1 MAIKKQISYFNT
13 FIVKGD
19 AGEDTNNWHVE
30 ESRIKGDFN
39 ADTVDLGVQA
49 HIADKNYRT
58 LNRKNAMI
66 YSGIYNARTGV
77 NNTNQFSIAKEI
89 TKAVDINYGSIQ
101 KLFSEDTNL
110 IILQEEKVHRA
121 LIDKDA
127 IYTAE
132 GGSLTIEGA
141 KVISSITP
149 YAGNYGIGKHPESFA
164 NYAGRKYFVD
174 NINGAVMRLSRDG
187 MTEISNYGMRK
198 YFREELRDTDKIVG
212 MWDGHDNNY
221 VISIQHN
228 GNYETLAFDENSQGW
243 PSTYSYKPDGGGS
256 IESRFYTLKGS
267 QIWLHYD
274 NDDYSNFHGTQD
286 ESTITLLFNI
296 NPSSTKRFA
305 TLNYEGTDNWSA
317 ESIES
322 DQDSAKD
329 VLKYAIANQDLIIP
343 GFKKKD
349 NKYFTELFNNSTV
362 EAGEILYGAEISG
375 VKGNWLKLTLKNDSS
390 DYKELFAASSNF
402 NITTI

>member
-19 AGEDTNNWHVE
+19 AAGADNNWHVE

-77 NNTNQFSIAKEI
+77 NNTNQFSIAQEI
-89 TKAVDINYGSIQ
+89 TKAVDINYGGIQ

-110 IILQEEKVHRA
+110 VILQEEKVHRA

-164 NYAGRKYFVD
+164 HYAGRKYFVD
-174 NINGAVMRLSRDG
+174 NVNGAVMRLSRDG

-198 YFREELRDTDKIVG
+198 FFRDELRNTDRVVG
-212 MWDGHDNNY
+212 MWDNHNKDY
-221 VISIQHN
+221 VVSIQQS
-228 GNYETLAFDENSQGW
+228 GGYKTLSFDEGASGW
-243 PSTYSYKPDGGGS
+243 TSTYSYEPEGGGS
-256 IESRFYTLKGS
+256 IESKFYTFNDNKLYV
-267 QIWLHYD
+267 HYE
-274 NDDYSNFHGTQD
+274 NSAHSYFYGTQGD
-286 ESTITLLFNI
+286 ATITLLFNI
-296 NPSSTKRFA
+296 NPSSTKRFS

-322 DQDSAKD
+322 DQDTAKD
-329 VLKYAIANQDLIIP
+329 VLKYAIANQDLIMP

-375 VKGNWLKLTLKNDSS
+375 VKGNWLKLTLKNNSS

>member
-19 AGEDTNNWHVE
+19 VDSPSRNWHVE

-89 TKAVDINYGSIQ
+89 TKAVDINYGGIQ

-110 IILQEEKVHRA
+110 VIFQEEKVHRA
-121 LIDKDA
+121 LIDKDS

-149 YAGNYGIGKHPESFA
+149 YAGNFGIGKHPESFA
-164 NYAGRKYFVD
+164 YYAGRKYFVD
-174 NINGAVMRLSRDG
+174 NVNGAVMRLSRDG

-198 YFREELRDTDKIVG
+198 FFREELRNTDRVVG
-212 MWDGHDNNY
+212 AWDGHNKDY
-221 VISIQHN
+221 VVSIQHN
-228 GNYETLAFDENSQGW
+228 GEYKTVSFDEGAQGW
-243 PSTYSYKPDGGGS
+243 TSTYSYKPEGGGS
-256 IESRFYTLKGS
+256 IESKFYTFNDNKLYV
-267 QIWLHYD
+267 HYENNAHSYFYGVQGD
-274 NDDYSNFHGTQD
+274 A
-286 ESTITLLFNI
+286 TITFLFNI

-305 TLNYEGTDNWSA
+305 TLNYEGSDNWSA
-317 ESIES
+317 ESIVS
-322 DQDSAKD
+322 DQDSANNI
-329 VLKYAIANQDLIIP
+329 LSYSLANQDLIIP

-349 NKYFTELFNNSTV
+349 NKYFSELFNNSTV
-362 EAGEILYGAEISG
+362 EEAEVLFGQEISG
-375 VKGNWLKLTLKNDSS
+375 VKGNWLKITLKNDSS